1 MDEIVTDR
9 LLSINRE
16 FYSRYANSFAESR
29 SHMPSGFNKLAYY
42 LPARPVDVLDVGCG
56 EGRFGRFV
64 AENHLLMS
72 YTGVDF
78 GQELMEVAAASL
90 SGNYEIR
97 DLSRANCLAG
107 LDMFDIVVCLAT
119 LQHIPGRDN
128 RIRLLTEMRNHLNPG
143 GRIFLS
149 NWQFLQSQR
158 QMKKVIA
165 WSNVGLNSDDVE
177 KHDYLLT
184 WQRGGYG
191 VRYVSWIG
199 SEEILRLADAAD
211 LEVLT
216 QFRSDG
222 REGDLNLYSV
232 LEKARRV

>member
-1 MDEIVTDR
+1 V
-9 LLSINRE
+9 
-16 FYSRYANSFAESR
+16 
-29 SHMPSGFNKLAYY
+29 PPGFNKLSNY
-42 LPARPVDVLDVGCG
+42 LSAQPINVLDLGCG
-56 EGRFGRFV
+56 EGRFGRFI

-78 GQELMEVAAASL
+78 SQEMAEVAAASL
-90 SGNYEIR
+90 SGIYEIR
-97 DLSRANCLAG
+97 DLNQPNCLTG
-107 LDMFDIVVCLAT
+107 LDQFDIVACLAT

-128 RIRLLTEMRNHLNPG
+128 RIRLLSELGNHLKLG

-149 NWQFLQSQR
+149 NWQFITSKR
-158 QMKKVIA
+158 QMKKVID
-165 WSNVGLNSDDVE
+165 WTNVGLKSGDVE

-184 WQRGGYG
+184 WQRGGDG

-199 SEEILRLADAAD
+199 PEEMVHYTQAAD
-211 LEVLT
+211 LEIVD

-232 LEKARRV
+232 LRKKSRV